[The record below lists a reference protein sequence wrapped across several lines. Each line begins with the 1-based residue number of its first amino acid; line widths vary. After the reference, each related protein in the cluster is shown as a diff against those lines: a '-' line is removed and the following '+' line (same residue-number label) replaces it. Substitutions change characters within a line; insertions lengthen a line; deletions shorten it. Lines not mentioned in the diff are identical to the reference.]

1 MMKSVQILLAA
12 LLAVAGLV
20 GFQSSAFSA
29 APAPAAVVAQ
39 AECGDTTGFDQ
50 VPLSSLPPEAA
61 ETVELIKAG
70 GPFPY
75 PEDGQ
80 TFGNREGLLPDC
92 ADGYYKEYTVETP
105 GSDDRGAR
113 RFVVGEAGEFFW
125 TQDHYET
132 FALTDIN
139 A

>member
-1 MMKSVQILLAA
+1 MTKSVQILLAA

-29 APAPAAVVAQ
+29 AAPAAVAQ
-39 AECGDTTGFDQ
+39 AECGDTTGFEQ
-50 VPLSSLPPEAA
+50 VNLSALPPEAA

-125 TQDHYET
+125 TEDHYES
-132 FALTDIN
+132 FAITNIN

>member
-29 APAPAAVVAQ
+29 APAPAAVAQ

-50 VPLSSLPPEAA
+50 VTLSSLPPEAA

-125 TQDHYET
+125 TEDHYES
-132 FALTDIN
+132 FAITDIN